1 MAEHLTFNQR
11 VRGSNPL
18 RVTILCGCSSMVELQ
33 PSKLTTWVRFPSPAP
48 IYEQVNLRIDFF
60 CTCKL
65 FFYRSAKLARSNR
78 NDKAIFEYEQ
88 EISEDAVAIDAKK
101 VFADLEKITLNKY
114 DVKIN
119 ARSVNSWH
127 NGVNLRS
134 WLFFIALFPTMSV
147 YLYECS

>member
-1 MAEHLTFNQR
+1 
-11 VRGSNPL
+11 
-18 RVTILCGCSSMVELQ
+18 MVELQ

-101 VFADLEKITLNKY
+101 SI
-114 DVKIN
+114 
-119 ARSVNSWH
+119 
-127 NGVNLRS
+127 
-134 WLFFIALFPTMSV
+134 
-147 YLYECS
+147 C